1 MNTIKPAPVVRDD
14 NGYWTHPDLPEW
26 DESTTKEQIDAW
38 AKENQGAIVVEWM
51 DGDAPQ
57 EVADRYFE
65 VGDADI
71 SYWYPHCAKAGNF
84 LLSIHDT
91 EDGPVALFFVPNK
104 SQAELDVV
112 AERQRQISAE
122 GWTSEHDDQYNDG
135 ELANA
140 ALCYVMS
147 SFLEEVFTI
156 KRKPDQLWP
165 FDHKWWKP
173 TTPRRDL
180 VKAAALILAEI
191 ERIDR
196 ASAKEAA

>member
-14 NGYWTHPDLPEW
+14 FGYWTHPDLPEW
-26 DESTTKEQIDAW
+26 DEGTTREQIDAW
-38 AKENQGAIVVEWM
+38 AKENQGVIVVEWM

-65 VGDADI
+65 VGEADC
-71 SYWYPHCAKAGNF
+71 SYWYPHCAKADNF

-104 SQAELDVV
+104 SQAELDVI
-112 AERQRQISAE
+112 AERQRQMSAE
-122 GWTSEHDDQYNDG
+122 GWTPEHDDEYLSG
-135 ELANA
+135 VLALA
-140 ALCYVMS
+140 ANCYCLASQFPNS
-147 SFLEEVFTI
+147 SERDST
-156 KRKPDQLWP
+156 PSLWP
-165 FDHKWWKP
+165 FDEKWWKP

-191 ERIDR
+191 ERLDR
-196 ASAKEAA
+196 ANAKEAA